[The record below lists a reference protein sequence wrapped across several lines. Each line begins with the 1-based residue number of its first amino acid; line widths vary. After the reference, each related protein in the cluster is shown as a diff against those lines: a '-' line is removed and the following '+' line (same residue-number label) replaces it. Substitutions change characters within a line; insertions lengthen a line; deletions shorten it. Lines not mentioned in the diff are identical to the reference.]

1 MNTTTSS
8 LRTALT
14 DDYASITGEETQA
27 AGPSPID
34 QGQPQWKAQVRTTVA
49 LLFILG
55 LGIAYELALVS
66 FVSNFGQVASQAFE
80 LTENASWDYFHRGF

>member
-1 MNTTTSS
+1 MNTTDSS

-27 AGPSPID
+27 AGPSPIV
-34 QGQPQWKAQVRTTVA
+34 QGQAPWKAYVGPTVA

-55 LGIAYELALVS
+55 LGIAYEMALVS
-66 FVSNFGQVASQAFE
+66 FVSSFGQLAPQAYE
-80 LTENASWDYFHRGF
+80 LTENPAWDYFHTGF